1 MQRKESILMQ
11 RDMTLL
17 LDRNAQAAAEAKIAI
32 APFSELRKVLGQFEV
47 YECTALTIWNALAL
61 GMKSER
67 ILHHLHTYCRGGLPH
82 ACEAQIKL
90 WISRYGKLKLQ
101 LLEQELLLV
110 GDAALM
116 QEIEQSKAAAA
127 WVLERRSSDTWLIK
141 REGRGFI
148 KQELARLGYAVQ
160 DEAGYH
166 DGENLSIELRA
177 AAHNGSGFQLRDYQ
191 RKAIAAFHRDVVGG
205 SGVIVLPCGTGK
217 TVTGIGVL
225 ASLQTAALIVTASV
239 TSAKQWQAE
248 LLDKTTINKEEIG
261 MYCGKQRTVGK
272 VTIATYNILTHRHSK
287 TGQYNHMKLFS
298 ERDWG
303 LIIYD
308 EVQMLPAPIFR
319 MTAMIQATRRL
330 GLTATLIREDGCA
343 NDVFSLVGP
352 KLYDMN
358 WKKAENESYIAKVHC
373 TEVRVALAKAEQQQY
388 DRSTPRQRLRIAAEN
403 SSKLK
408 VVASIMK
415 QHAGLP
421 TLIIGQYIDQ
431 LHRIADYFHLPLLT
445 GSTSYEEREQIFGA
459 FRSGSIKTLVV
470 SRIANLAVDLPDAC
484 VAIQVSGSFG
494 SRQEEAQRIGR
505 LLRPKQGRN
514 EAWFYTLVTERS
526 KETEFALKRGMF
538 MLEQGYQYRCVQ
550 EQGVIT

>member
-1 MQRKESILMQ
+1 MQ

-17 LDRNAQAAAEAKIAI
+17 LDRHAPTASEARLAI
-32 APFSELRKVLGQFEV
+32 SPFTELLKVLGQFEV
-47 YECTALTIWNALAL
+47 YECTPLTIWNALAL
-61 GMKSER
+61 GVKSER
-67 ILHHLHTYCRGGLPH
+67 MLNILHTYCRGGLPS

-90 WISRYGKLKLQ
+90 WMSRYGRLKLQ
-101 LLEQELLLV
+101 LIEEELQLV
-110 GDAALM
+110 GDAGLM
-116 QEIEQSKAAAA
+116 QEIEANHIADS
-127 WVLERRSSDTWLIK
+127 WVLQRRSAEIWLIK
-141 REGRGFI
+141 REGRGFV
-148 KQELARLGYAVQ
+148 KQELARAGYPVQ
-160 DEAGYH
+160 DEVGYH
-166 DGENLSIELRA
+166 DGENLAIELGTATR
-177 AAHNGSGFQLRDYQ
+177 GGKSFQLRDYQ
-191 RKAIAAFHRDVVGG
+191 RKAIAAFHRDRLGG

-225 ASLQTAALIVTASV
+225 ASLQTAALIVTSSV

-248 LLDKTTINKEEIG
+248 LLDKTTISAQEIG
-261 MYCGKQRTVGK
+261 IYCGKERVVGK
-272 VTIATYNILTHRHSK
+272 VTIATYTILTHRHSK
-287 TGQYNHMKLFS
+287 TGEYEHMKLFS

-308 EVQMLPAPIFR
+308 EVQLLPAPIFR

-358 WKKAENESYIAKVHC
+358 WKKAEDQSYIAKVHC
-373 TEVRVALAKAEQQQY
+373 TEVRVALPQHEQQLY
-388 DRSTPRQRLRIAAEN
+388 AASAARQRLRIAAEN
-403 SSKLK
+403 SSKTK
-408 VVASIMK
+408 VVSAIMQ

-421 TLIIGQYIDQ
+421 TLIIGQYIEQ
-431 LHRIADYFHLPLLT
+431 LRQLATTLKLPLLT
-445 GSTSYEEREQIFGA
+445 GSTSYEQREAIFKQ
-459 FRSGSIKTLVV
+459 FRNGEIKALVV

-514 EAWFYTLVTERS
+514 EAWFYTLVTDQS

-538 MLEQGYQYRCVQ
+538 MLEQGYLYRCVNEQ
-550 EQGVIT
+550 EVLV